1 MLMQCLKLT
10 YKNVMNCVSLQY
22 ALTKQTSK
30 KNAEGETLSERIVRC
45 NTYKDIV
52 KT

>member
-1 MLMQCLKLT
+1 MLKTYIQKCDELCELT
-10 YKNVMNCVSLQY
+10 VRINKTNQ
-22 ALTKQTSK
+22 Q